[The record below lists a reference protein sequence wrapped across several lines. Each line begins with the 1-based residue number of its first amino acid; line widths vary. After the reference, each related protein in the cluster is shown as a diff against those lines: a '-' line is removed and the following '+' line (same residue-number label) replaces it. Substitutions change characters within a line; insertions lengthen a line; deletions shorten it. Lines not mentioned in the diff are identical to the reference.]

1 MAKRMETIYKMLNY
15 ERAVA
20 FADDLLLIIR
30 VISFKEA
37 ENFVDIEMS
46 KLKAWSKRNKEGF
59 NEAKSKTMLISR
71 RKMKEAKE
79 IKIYLIN
86 KPI

>member
-79 IKIYLIN
+79 IKIYLNN